1 MGLPFK
7 LLHLLIKLKQFCCLL
22 FVVSAKD
29 SFKDSY
35 IFDKTNSIQEG
46 RQRASQKST
55 NKHRVI
61 ETEERDRERD
71 REREIANVCC
81 RARERA
87 AAYRLSLDSS
97 PSTWRIRLHLCNTR
111 VTAGSNRIRT
121 FWLSKSYN
129 WI

>member
-7 LLHLLIKLKQFCCLL
+7 LLHLLIKLKHFCCLL

-46 RQRASQKST
+46 RQRASQQST

-61 ETEERDRERD
+61 ETEERDRERE
-71 REREIANVCC
+71 RERE
-81 RARERA
+81 R
-87 AAYRLSLDSS
+87 
-97 PSTWRIRLHLCNTR
+97 
-111 VTAGSNRIRT
+111 
-121 FWLSKSYN
+121 
-129 WI
+129 